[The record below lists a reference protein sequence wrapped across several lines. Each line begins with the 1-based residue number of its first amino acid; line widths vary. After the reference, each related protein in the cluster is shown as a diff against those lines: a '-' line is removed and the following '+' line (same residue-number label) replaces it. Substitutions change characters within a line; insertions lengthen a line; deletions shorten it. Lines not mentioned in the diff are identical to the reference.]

1 MGLLGWF
8 GREQAARQ
16 ESEYAL
22 EIYNLVKSYDTVKA
36 VNDISL
42 KVARG
47 TLFAFLGINGAG
59 KSTTINIICSILPK
73 DSGKVIVNGHDLD
86 TEADAI
92 KNDIGI
98 VFQTSVLDRD
108 LTVREN
114 LDIRTS
120 FYSMKKAEKKR
131 SIDQIIELLHLEPIL
146 KQPVRTLSG
155 GQLRRVDIARAMV
168 HQPKL
173 LILDEPTTGLDPKT
187 RLTVWGLI
195 DNIRTQTGMTVFLT
209 THYLEEAD
217 KASDVVIMDKGR
229 IIAQGTPNEL
239 KNMYSNDS
247 IVAYMPLN
255 AEFEA
260 VMASDGV
267 KFSYDTEHGAYRIV
281 IADTADAKATLQR
294 YDAFITDMEIVKGN
308 MDDVFLNVTGRDMK
322 KMGENE
328 EDEEAPEGGAKEDAD
343 A

>member
-1 MGLLGWF
+1 MGLF
-8 GREQAARQ
+8 SREQTAKP
-16 ESEYAL
+16 ESGYAL

-73 DSGKVIVNGHDLD
+73 DSGKVIVCGHDLD
-86 TEADAI
+86 TEAAAI

-108 LTVREN
+108 LTVKEN

-120 FYSMKKAEKKR
+120 FYSMKKAEKKK
-131 SIDQIIELLHLEPIL
+131 SIDSIIELLHLEPIL

-168 HQPKL
+168 HSPKL

-187 RLTVWGLI
+187 RLQVWGLI
-195 DNIRTQTGMTVFLT
+195 DHIRTETGMTVFLT

-229 IIAQGTPNEL
+229 IIARGTPNEL
-239 KNMYSNDS
+239 KNAYSNDR
-247 IVAYMPLN
+247 IVAYMPESG
-255 AEFEA
+255 EFEGI
-260 VMASDGV
+260 MDRDGV
-267 KFSYDTEHGAYRIV
+267 KWSYDPEHDAYNIV
-281 IADTADAKATLQR
+281 IKDTADAKATLAR
-294 YDAFITDMEIVKGN
+294 YDSFITDMEIVKGN

-322 KMGENE
+322 KMGENDTG
-328 EDEEAPEGGAKEDAD
+328 EDEAPEGAGEGSHA
-343 A
+343 

>member
-1 MGLLGWF
+1 MGLF
-8 GREQAARQ
+8 GREQTVQ
-16 ESEYAL
+16 PESEYAL

-59 KSTTINIICSILPK
+59 KSTTINIICSILAK
-73 DSGKVIVNGHDLD
+73 DSGKVFVNGHDLD

-131 SIDQIIELLHLEPIL
+131 SIDSIIELLHLEPIL

-155 GQLRRVDIARAMV
+155 GQFRRVDIARAMV
-168 HQPKL
+168 HSPKL

-187 RLTVWGLI
+187 RLQVWGLI
-195 DNIRTQTGMTVFLT
+195 DHIRTQTGMTVFLT

-239 KNMYSNDS
+239 KNRYSNDC
-247 IVAYMPLN
+247 IVAYMPVS
-255 AEFEA
+255 AEFEG
-260 VMASDGV
+260 VMGSDGV
-267 KFSYDTEHGAYRIV
+267 KWTYDAEHGAYRIV
-281 IADTADAKATLQR
+281 IKDTADAKAALAR
-294 YDAFITDMEIVKGN
+294 YDAYITDMEIVKGN

-322 KMGENE
+322 KMGEDETGE
-328 EDEEAPEGGAKEDAD
+328 EGAPDEAKEGAD